1 MSFQPIGNYLSWLFD
16 RYIFD
21 KYMHG
26 VSWCMLVFL
35 SRLPGLVI
43 AVLIIGGHSTS
54 TLIGHIYPTAESGQR
69 ILLDTQLGLNKNLT
83 AAEIQLIGPVLP
95 ILKADTSMDRD
106 FILLE
111 QEDKS
116 ILLYQYQSRI
126 PIEEGV
132 PMRFTWLADFDTIL
146 DAMAEAN
153 GIKDVVKNNP
163 WESNM
168 DNSK

>member
-1 MSFQPIGNYLSWLFD
+1 
-16 RYIFD
+16 
-21 KYMHG
+21 MHG
-26 VSWCMLVFL
+26 VSWYMLVFL
-35 SRLPGLVI
+35 FRLTGLVI
-43 AVLIIGGHSTS
+43 AVLIIVGHSTS

-95 ILKADTSMDRD
+95 ILKADTTMDRD

-126 PIEEGV
+126 PIEEGYQ
-132 PMRFTWLADFDTIL
+132 
-146 DAMAEAN
+146 
-153 GIKDVVKNNP
+153 
-163 WESNM
+163 
-168 DNSK
+168 